1 MNAPGTLHGKRTLH
15 GKLWDMH
22 RIATLEDG
30 SELLHI
36 DRIVLHERAGAL
48 CMRQL
53 SKTGRA
59 VFDPGQVFGIM
70 DHVLDTRP
78 GRTDATTLV
87 PNGQQFIEVFRA
99 EAASAGF
106 SMFDLGDI
114 RQGIAHVSMP
124 EQGVAL
130 PGLSL
135 VCADSH
141 TGTVGGIG
149 ALAWGVGVSETEHAL
164 ATQTIAL
171 KRPMTM
177 RVTIDGQL
185 GAAVSAKDAVLHLIG
200 KVGAAGAVGY
210 MVEYAGSA
218 VRGMPV
224 EGRMTLCNMAVEF
237 GAWSA
242 VVAPDAVTIDW
253 LAGRPFA
260 PKGAM
265 WDRAVE
271 TWRDLRSDDGAP
283 FDREVHIDVAELA
296 PQVTWGTSPQH
307 VASVSGRVPGLDG
320 IEDLVARGA
329 AEKALRYMGL
339 QPGQILADVPI
350 DAVFIGSCT
359 NARLDDLRSAASV
372 VRGQR
377 ISPNLGKAI
386 VVPGSSE
393 VKRQA
398 EAEGLDAVFRD
409 AGFEWRES
417 GCSLCFFGGGEGFP
431 AGARVASTT
440 NRNFE
445 NRQGP
450 GIRTHI
456 MSPATAAAS
465 ALAGRLADPRKVPA

>member
-1 MNAPGTLHGKRTLH
+1 MTRVAARTLH

-30 SELLHI
+30 AELLHI
-36 DRIVLHERAGAL
+36 DRIVLHERAGAI
-48 CMRQL
+48 CMRSL
-53 SKTGRA
+53 ARSGRP

-78 GRTDATTLV
+78 GRTERTTLM
-87 PNGQQFIEVFRA
+87 PNGQRFIEAFRA
-99 EAASAGF
+99 EAAAAGF
-106 SMFDLGDI
+106 RLFDLGDP

-171 KRPMTM
+171 RRPKTM
-177 RVTIDGQL
+177 RVTIDGTL
-185 GAAVSAKDAVLHLIG
+185 GAGVSAKDVILHLIG
-200 KVGAAGAVGY
+200 TVGAAGGVGT
-210 MVEYAGSA
+210 MVEYAGAA
-218 VRGMPV
+218 VRAMPV
-224 EGRMTLCNMAVEF
+224 TGRMTLCNMAVEF

-242 VVAPDAVTIDW
+242 VVAPDAVTFEW
-253 LAGRPFA
+253 LAGRAFA
-260 PKGAM
+260 PQGAL
-265 WDRAVE
+265 WDRAVAS
-271 TWRDLRSDDGAP
+271 WRDLRSDDDAA
-283 FDREVHIDVAELA
+283 FDREVHIDVGAIG

-307 VASVSGRVPGLDG
+307 VAAVTGRVPALHAID
-320 IEDLVARGA
+320 DPVQRAA
-329 AEKALRYMGL
+329 AEKALAYMDL
-339 QPGQILADVPI
+339 VPGQALAEVPI

-359 NARLDDLRSAASV
+359 NARLDDLRAAAEV
-372 VRGQR
+372 LRGR
-377 ISPNLGKAI
+377 HVAAGLGKAI

-398 EAEGLDAVFRD
+398 EAEGLDAVFRA

-417 GCSLCFFGGGEGFP
+417 GCSLCFFGGGEAFP
-431 AGARVASTT
+431 PGARVASTT

-450 GIRTHI
+450 GIRTHL

-465 ALAGRLADPRKVPA
+465 ALAGRLADPREVRP

>member
-1 MNAPGTLHGKRTLH
+1 MRTLH
-15 GKLWDMH
+15 DKLWDMH

-36 DRIVLHERAGAL
+36 DRIVLHERAGAI

-53 SKTGRA
+53 AKSGRP
-59 VFDPGQVFGIM
+59 VHDPAQVFGIM

-78 GRTDATTLV
+78 GRSDASTLI
-87 PNGQQFIEVFRA
+87 PNGQKFIEVFRHEA
-99 EAASAGF
+99 ETAGF
-106 SMFDLGDI
+106 SMFDLGDP

-141 TGTVGGIG
+141 TGTIGGIG
-149 ALAWGVGVSETEHAL
+149 ALAWGVGISELEHAL
-164 ATQTIAL
+164 VTQTIAV
-171 KRPMTM
+171 KRPRTM
-177 RVTIDGQL
+177 RVTIDGL
-185 GAAVSAKDAVLHLIG
+185 PGDTVGAKDMVLHLIG
-200 KVGAAGAVGY
+200 QVGAAGAVGT

-218 VRGMPV
+218 VRAMSI

-242 VVAPDAVTIDW
+242 VVAPDQSTLDW
-253 LAGRPFA
+253 LKGRPHA
-260 PKGAM
+260 PSGTM
-265 WDRAVE
+265 WDRAAE
-271 TWRDLRSDDGAP
+271 SWLRLRSDDDAQ
-283 FDREVHIDVAELA
+283 FDVEVRIDVTAIA
-296 PQVTWGTSPQH
+296 PQISWGTSPQH
-307 VASVSGRVPGLDG
+307 VTAVTGRVPDPAA
-320 IEDLVARGA
+320 IDDPVARGSAEA
-329 AEKALRYMGL
+329 ALAYMGL
-339 QPGQILADVPI
+339 HPGQVLAELPI

-359 NARLDDLRSAASV
+359 NARLGDLRAAAAV
-372 VRGQR
+372 VRGR
-377 ISPNLGKAI
+377 RVSTRVGKAI

-398 EAEGLDAVFRD
+398 EAEGLDAVFRE

-417 GCSLCFFGGGEGFP
+417 GCSLCFFGGGEGFAP
-431 AGARVASTT
+431 GSRVASTT

-450 GIRTHI
+450 GIRTHL
-456 MSPATAAAS
+456 MSPATAAAC
-465 ALAGRLADPRKVPA
+465 ALAGRLADPRTVFQAVPA

>member
-1 MNAPGTLHGKRTLH
+1 MNTPRTLYD
-15 GKLWDMH
+15 KLWDMH

-36 DRIVLHERAGAL
+36 DRIVLHERAGAV

-53 SKTGRA
+53 KKTGRP
-59 VFDPGQVFGIM
+59 VHDPAQVFGIM

-78 GRTDATTLV
+78 GRTDASTLI
-87 PNGQQFIEVFRA
+87 PNGQQFIEVFRN
-99 EAASAGF
+99 EATAAGF
-106 SMFDLGDI
+106 SMFDLGDR

-141 TGTVGGIG
+141 TGTIGGIG
-149 ALAWGVGVSETEHAL
+149 ALAWGVGVSELEHAL
-164 ATQTIAL
+164 VTQTIAV
-171 KRPMTM
+171 KRPKTM
-177 RVTIDGQL
+177 RVTIHGEPGQ
-185 GAAVSAKDAVLHLIG
+185 AVSAKDAVLHLIG
-200 KVGAAGAVGY
+200 EIGAGGAVGT
-210 MVEYAGSA
+210 MVEYAGPAVSA
-218 VRGMPV
+218 MSI

-242 VVAPDAVTIDW
+242 VVAPDQSTLDW
-253 LAGRPFA
+253 LEGRPYA
-260 PKGAM
+260 PTGAM
-265 WDRAVE
+265 WDRAAE
-271 TWRDLRSDDGAP
+271 SWLRLRTDDGAV
-283 FDREVHIDVAELA
+283 FDREVRIDVAALE
-296 PQVTWGTSPQH
+296 PQVSWGTSPQQ
-307 VASVSGRVPGLDG
+307 VAAVTGRVPDLQA
-320 IEDLVARGA
+320 IEDPVARDS
-329 AEKALRYMGL
+329 AETALRYMGL
-339 QPGQILADVPI
+339 EPGQVLADVPI

-359 NARLDDLRSAASV
+359 NARLGDLRAAAAV
-372 VRGQR
+372 VRGR
-377 ISPNLGKAI
+377 HVSATLGKAI

-398 EAEGLDAVFRD
+398 EAEGLDAIFRD

-431 AGARVASTT
+431 PGARVASTT

-450 GIRTHI
+450 GIRTHL

-465 ALAGRLADPRKVPA
+465 ALAGRLADPRAVLA

>member
-1 MNAPGTLHGKRTLH
+1 MTSHPNAPPRTLF

-22 RIATLEDG
+22 RIAILDDG
-30 SELLHI
+30 SDLLHI
-36 DRIVLHERAGAL
+36 DRIVLHERAGAI

-53 SKTGRA
+53 ARSGRP
-59 VFDPGQVFGIM
+59 VHDPSQVFGIM

-87 PNGQQFIEVFRA
+87 PNGRQFIEAFRQS
-99 EAASAGF
+99 AATAGF
-106 SMFDLGDI
+106 RLFDLGDGG
-114 RQGIAHVSMP
+114 QGIAHVSMP
-124 EQGVAL
+124 EQGIAL

-149 ALAWGVGVSETEHAL
+149 ALAWGVGVSELEHAL
-164 ATQTIAL
+164 ATQTIAVQ
-171 KRPMTM
+171 RPAAM
-177 RVTIDGQL
+177 RVIFDGEPAP
-185 GAAVSAKDAVLHLIG
+185 GTSAKDMVLHLIG
-200 KVGAAGAVGY
+200 QVGAAGAVGA
-210 MVEYAGSA
+210 MVEFAGPV
-218 VRGMPV
+218 VRRMSI

-242 VVAPDAVTIDW
+242 VAAPDDTTIEW
-253 LAGRPFA
+253 IQGRAHA
-260 PKGAM
+260 PRGAM
-265 WDRAVE
+265 WERAVE
-271 TWRDLRSDDGAP
+271 SWRDLRSDDDAV
-283 FDREVHIDVAELA
+283 FDREVQLDLSALT
-296 PQVTWGTSPQH
+296 PQVSWGTSPQH
-307 VASVSGRVPGLDG
+307 VAGVDGRVPDLDSIG
-320 IEDLVARGA
+320 DPVARGA
-329 AEKALRYMGL
+329 AETALRYMGL
-339 QPGQILADVPI
+339 LPGQVLAEVPI

-359 NARLDDLRSAASV
+359 NARLGDLRAAASV
-372 VRGQR
+372 LRGRR
-377 ISPNLGKAI
+377 IAPSVVKAI

-398 EAEGLDAVFRD
+398 EAEGLDTVFRE

-431 AGARVASTT
+431 PGARVASTT

-450 GIRTHI
+450 GIRTHL

-465 ALAGRLADPRKVPA
+465 ALSGRLADPRTCAA

>member
-1 MNAPGTLHGKRTLH
+1 MSAPRTLH
-15 GKLWDMH
+15 AKLWDMH
-22 RIATLEDG
+22 RIAILEDG

-36 DRIVLHERAGAL
+36 DRIVLHERAGAV

-87 PNGQQFIEVFRA
+87 PNGQKFIEVFRA
-99 EAASAGF
+99 EAAAAGF
-106 SMFDLGDI
+106 GIFDVGDA

-149 ALAWGVGVSETEHAL
+149 ALAWGIGVSETEHAL

-171 KRPMTM
+171 QRPKTM
-177 RVTIDGQL
+177 RVNFDGVL
-185 GAAVSAKDAVLHLIG
+185 GDMVSAKDAVLHLIG
-200 KVGAAGAVGY
+200 EIGAAGAVGY
-210 MVEYAGSA
+210 MVEFAGTA
-218 VRGMPV
+218 VRAMSV

-260 PKGAM
+260 PAGAM

-271 TWRDLRSDDGAP
+271 TWADLRSDDDAV
-283 FDREVHIDVAELA
+283 FDREVDIDVAQLG
-296 PQVTWGTSPQH
+296 PQVSWGTSPQH
-307 VASVSGRVPGLDG
+307 VTSVCGRVPSLDA
-320 IEDLVARGA
+320 IEDPVARGS
-329 AEKALRYMGL
+329 AEAALRYMGL
-339 QPGQILADVPI
+339 RPGQPLSDVTI
-350 DAVFIGSCT
+350 NTVFIGSCT
-359 NARLDDLRSAASV
+359 NSRLGDLRAAADV
-372 VRGQR
+372 VRGHR
-377 ISPNLGKAI
+377 ISPALEKAI

-393 VKRQA
+393 VKRLA
-398 EAEGLDAVFRD
+398 EAEGLDTVFRD

-431 AGARVASTT
+431 PGARVASTT

-450 GIRTHI
+450 GIRTHL

-465 ALAGRLADPRKVPA
+465 ALAGRIADPREVRA

>member
-1 MNAPGTLHGKRTLH
+1 MSAPRTLH

-36 DRIVLHERAGAL
+36 DRIVLHERAGAM

-59 VFDPGQVFGIM
+59 VFDASQVFGIM

-87 PNGQQFIEVFRA
+87 PNGRKFIEVFRA
-99 EAASAGF
+99 EAAAAGF
-106 SMFDLGDI
+106 SVFDLGNS

-149 ALAWGVGVSETEHAL
+149 ALAWGIGVSETEHAL

-171 KRPMTM
+171 KRPKTM
-177 RVTIDGQL
+177 RVTFDGVL
-185 GAAVSAKDAVLHLIG
+185 GEAVSAKDAVLHLIG
-200 KVGAAGAVGY
+200 KIGVAGAVGS
-210 MVEYAGSA
+210 MVEFAGSA
-218 VRGMPV
+218 VAAMSV

-242 VVAPDAVTIDW
+242 VVAPDALTIEW
-253 LAGRPFA
+253 LKGRPFA
-260 PKGAM
+260 PRGAM
-265 WDRAVE
+265 WDRAAE
-271 TWRDLRSDDGAP
+271 SWHGLRSDEDAV
-283 FDREVHIDVAELA
+283 FDREVHVDVAGLG
-296 PQVTWGTSPQH
+296 PQVSWGTSPQH
-307 VASVSGRVPGLDG
+307 VASVSGRIPALEA
-320 IEDLVARGA
+320 IEDPVAPGA
-329 AEKALRYMGL
+329 AEAARSDMGL
-339 QPGQILADVPI
+339 APGQLLGDVPI
-350 DAVFIGSCT
+350 SAVFIGSCT
-359 NARLDDLRSAASV
+359 NARLGDLRAAAKV
-372 VRGQR
+372 LRGHR
-377 ISPNLGKAI
+377 ISPALEKAI

-393 VKRQA
+393 VKRLA
-398 EAEGLDAVFRD
+398 EAEGLDVVFRD

-431 AGARVASTT
+431 PGARVASTT

-450 GIRTHI
+450 GIRTHL

-465 ALAGRLADPRKVPA
+465 ALAGKLADPRKVLA

>member
-1 MNAPGTLHGKRTLH
+1 MTAPRTLFD
-15 GKLWDMH
+15 KLWDMH
-22 RIATLEDG
+22 RVATLDDG
-30 SELLHI
+30 EELMYI
-36 DRIVLHERAGAL
+36 DRIVVHERAGAI

-53 SKTGRA
+53 SKTGRP
-59 VFDPGQVFGIM
+59 VHDPALVFGIM

-78 GRTDATTLV
+78 GRSDATTLI

-99 EAASAGF
+99 EAAAAGF
-106 SMFDLGDI
+106 SLFDLGDV

-130 PGLSL
+130 PGMSL
-135 VCADSH
+135 VCGDSH
-141 TGTVGGIG
+141 TGTIGGIG
-149 ALAWGVGVSETEHAL
+149 ALAWGVGISELEHAL

-171 KRPMTM
+171 KRPLSM
-177 RVTIDGQL
+177 RITLNGPSE
-185 GAAVSAKDAVLHLIG
+185 AASAKDIALHLIG
-200 KVGAAGAVGY
+200 EVGAAGAVGY
-210 MVEYAGSA
+210 MVEFAGSA
-218 VRGMPV
+218 VRAMSI

-242 VVAPDAVTIDW
+242 VVAPDAATLAW

-260 PKGAM
+260 PSGAM
-265 WDRAVE
+265 WDRAAE
-271 TWRDLRSDDGAP
+271 TWRDLHSDENAT
-283 FDREVHIDVAELA
+283 FDQEIAIDIGDLV
-296 PQVTWGTSPQH
+296 PQVSWGTSPQH
-307 VASVSGRVPGLDG
+307 VAPVDG
-320 IEDLVARGA
+320 IVPYPAALTDPVARGA
-329 AEKALRYMGL
+329 AEAALRYMDL
-339 QPGQILADVPI
+339 APGQRLTDVPI

-359 NARLDDLRSAASV
+359 NARLGDLRAAAALL
-372 VRGQR
+372 RGRR
-377 ISPNLGKAI
+377 IAATIGKAI

-398 EAEGLDAVFRD
+398 EAEGLDSIFRD

-450 GIRTHI
+450 GIRTHL

-465 ALAGRLADPRKVPA
+465 ALSGHLADPRREPGKVSL